1 MRTSLKRAAA
11 AVLAVVLATSLCGCD
26 RGSLMT
32 VDGMEIR
39 NGVYISLMQSA
50 YNNAETELKEQQE
63 TSDITSDTSAGET
76 SSTESK
82 ESVPITKEEIDGK
95 SGSQWIKDE
104 TMKAVRRFVA
114 VQRKCDELGI
124 ALSETEMNELNTNVN
139 GVWDNANDYVKYIYG
154 YETLGEYYESQGIGK
169 ESYKEIQRVSELQS
183 KLFMHYYDKGGELE
197 VKESEINDY
206 LKENYASVKLLN
218 IAYTDASGKTL
229 EKDEDKKAMKDKA
242 QALVDRLNK
251 GDDPVDVFYD
261 YNLEKAEESAKAK
274 AETDYKE
281 DNEDKLTKEEWI
293 KKQVEAAG
301 IKKAESADDLDQFIS
316 KESSSLNDEK
326 LTEYIFNAKSDGK
339 ATLFE
344 AEKAVYVVVKED
356 IAKKTKWKE
365 DNNERIL
372 TLIKN
377 DDFKSMVDL
386 FGQNYEVVA
395 DENLVNKKYGPE
407 RLNT

>member
-63 TSDITSDTSAGET
+63 TSDTTSDTSAGET

-229 EKDEDKKAMKDKA
+229 E
-242 QALVDRLNK
+242 R
-251 GDDPVDVFYD
+251 
-261 YNLEKAEESAKAK
+261 
-274 AETDYKE
+274 TR
-281 DNEDKLTKEEWI
+281 I
-293 KKQVEAAG
+293 KK
-301 IKKAESADDLDQFIS
+301 
-316 KESSSLNDEK
+316 
-326 LTEYIFNAKSDGK
+326 
-339 ATLFE
+339 
-344 AEKAVYVVVKED
+344 
-356 IAKKTKWKE
+356 
-365 DNNERIL
+365 R
-372 TLIKN
+372 
-377 DDFKSMVDL
+377 
-386 FGQNYEVVA
+386 
-395 DENLVNKKYGPE
+395 
-407 RLNT
+407 

>member
-1 MRTSLKRAAA
+1 M
-11 AVLAVVLATSLCGCD
+11 
-26 RGSLMT
+26 
-32 VDGMEIR
+32 
-39 NGVYISLMQSA
+39 
-50 YNNAETELKEQQE
+50 
-63 TSDITSDTSAGET
+63 
-76 SSTESK
+76 
-82 ESVPITKEEIDGK
+82 
-95 SGSQWIKDE
+95 
-104 TMKAVRRFVA
+104 
-114 VQRKCDELGI
+114 
-124 ALSETEMNELNTNVN
+124 
-139 GVWDNANDYVKYIYG
+139 
-154 YETLGEYYESQGIGK
+154 
-169 ESYKEIQRVSELQS
+169 
-183 KLFMHYYDKGGELE
+183 
-197 VKESEINDY
+197 
-206 LKENYASVKLLN
+206 
-218 IAYTDASGKTL
+218 
-229 EKDEDKKAMKDKA
+229 
-242 QALVDRLNK
+242 
-251 GDDPVDVFYD
+251 FYD
-261 YNLEKAEESAKAK
+261 YNFEKAEESAKAK

-356 IAKKTKWKE
+356 ITKKTKWKE